1 MWKVIGKR
9 HHKLRYNLKM
19 VAKHV
24 NVLEMEAKDTGQEDG
39 AEVSVTVHGHLT
51 CLHIYIERVRTAKS
65 Y

>member
-1 MWKVIGKR
+1 
-9 HHKLRYNLKM
+9 M